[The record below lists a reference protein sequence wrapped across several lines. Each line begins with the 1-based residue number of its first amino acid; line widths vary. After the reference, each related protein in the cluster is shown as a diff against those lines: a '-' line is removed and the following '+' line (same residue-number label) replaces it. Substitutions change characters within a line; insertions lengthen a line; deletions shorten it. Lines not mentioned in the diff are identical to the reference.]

1 MCPLLDGVFFSWTNL
16 ISVCLANVISG
27 QWWIRDLWLMV
38 LSVHFNVFI
47 KISICGVCAT
57 TAILYCPDF
66 FPPYTPTEQIWVR
79 EEESEWGHATWPLRC
94 VEEQMQG
101 NGGSAKLKAGV
112 VTKLDADSMLSAA
125 FVVQNAKLVRAIH
138 LTCRKHLVKH
148 KIMISLKA
156 DKWRIFDRLK
166 AKFAKGPAA
175 NVSMSI
181 ASA

>member
-1 MCPLLDGVFFSWTNL
+1 MGFFFSWANL
-16 ISVCLANVISG
+16 ISVFLANVSSG

-47 KISICGVCAT
+47 KISICGVSVQLLQYYT
-57 TAILYCPDF
+57 VLT

-79 EEESEWGHATWPLRC
+79 EEESERGHATWPLRC

-101 NGGSAKLKAGV
+101 NGGSAELKAGV

-125 FVVQNAKLVRAIH
+125 FVVQNAKLVRAMH

-148 KIMISLKA
+148 KRMISLKA
-156 DKWRIFDRLK
+156 GKWRIFDRLK